1 MFRIKIDYLENIIE
15 EARAANMR
23 MLYLCVCVCVCVRGR
38 GRRNNGLLVY
48 KIRARLLQFG
58 RERKETER
66 EI

>member
-23 MLYLCVCVCVCVRGR
+23 MLYLCVCVRGR